1 LPRGDGV
8 VTRRPL
14 ELRLNHIQDENTKPW
29 GIFEEIPGKKF
40 YDFPNEVKGNI
51 ISLTDKVAGTKCGI
65 VDKPIVLNIYS
76 HTCPDLTLIDLPGIT
91 RIPMAGSDQPKNI
104 EEITKGMARRYVSDP
119 RTIILCVTSANA
131 DLSTSDG
138 LMMAKEVDP
147 NGIRTIGVLTKIDIM
162 DKGTNAKR
170 MLTGQDIPL
179 RLGYVG
185 IKNRSQ
191 QDILENMSVKDAIER
206 EKLYF
211 ATHPLY
217 STMPPGLLGTEVLS
231 TKCSKV
237 MFTHIKHNLPEIT
250 KEIREKAK
258 DIEDRLRDLGP
269 PLPQGA
275 TDKMQLMWN
284 MITDVVTIYKNT
296 ISGKFDS
303 RRAGASGQPAN
314 AKRELSGGAK
324 IKLHFY
330 NLYKQLANYN
340 ATSEY
345 TDGDIEKAIMLHEGD
360 TIPGFPSVDVF
371 VYLI

>member
-1 LPRGDGV
+1 MCG
-8 VTRRPL
+8 T
-14 ELRLNHIQDENTKPW
+14 NK
-29 GIFEEIPGKKF
+29 
-40 YDFPNEVKGNI
+40 NI
-51 ISLTDKVAGTKCGI
+51 I
-65 VDKPIVLNIYS
+65 DKPIVLQVYS

-191 QDILENMSVKDAIER
+191 QDILENMTVKDAIER

-217 STMPPGLLGTEVLS
+217 STMQAGLLGTEILT
-231 TKCSKV
+231 TKCTKV

-303 RRAGASGQPAN
+303 RRAGS
-314 AKRELSGGAK
+314 S
-324 IKLHFY
+324 
-330 NLYKQLANYN
+330 
-340 ATSEY
+340 S
-345 TDGDIEKAIMLHEGD
+345 
-360 TIPGFPSVDVF
+360 
-371 VYLI
+371 